1 MRFTLPLICL
11 AVLTACQDS
20 APPAPVSGDGTDL
33 QAVTAQSF
41 HNMSDFSE
49 KLARHLPIEIGMD
62 RDTAEA
68 EIRSHFGTSTSTG
81 SVPIFQSK
89 ILADG
94 DFEIVATRNGLADDS
109 VKNEQLIAR
118 FSDDILTGYGMRVKC
133 YRAPNPDKWTT
144 KLCP

>member
-1 MRFTLPLICL
+1 MRFALLLISC
-11 AVLTACQDS
+11 AVLAACQDS
-20 APPAPVSGDGTDL
+20 GPSVSTSTDGTDL
-33 QAVTAQSF
+33 QSVTATSRYD
-41 HNMSDFSE
+41 MADFSE
-49 KLARHLPIEIGMD
+49 RLAAHIPIETGMD

-81 SVPIFQSK
+81 AVPIFQSK